1 VRGVSSLADTFAWA
15 KGPHFRLQVGLQP
28 PKRQTSPHGGPRI
41 IVYGAYIW
49 VKRVKEQRDSLALRE
64 FVYLLLTIV
73 FVHSGAYNDANIKAQ
88 PCHKVAQPQEIAR
101 VFRR

>member
-1 VRGVSSLADTFAWA
+1 MIT
-15 KGPHFRLQVGLQP
+15 
-28 PKRQTSPHGGPRI
+28 
-41 IVYGAYIW
+41 
-49 VKRVKEQRDSLALRE
+49 LALRE